1 MRVCFA
7 SCLGSTRK
15 RFHLGGVGVGVG
27 VERGLAPGFAQGF
40 GLGCGLRFGAGVGV
54 GAGAAAGVGVRVRVE
69 VGSDWGAGYL
79 GRPLASSAFSC
90 RRASAFAFF
99 TASIFFLGGGRD
111 RQDWGGLGVME
122 LGVG

>member
-1 MRVCFA
+1 MRVCFF

-40 GLGCGLRFGAGVGV
+40 GLGYGLRVGAGVGV
-54 GAGAAAGVGVRVRVE
+54 GAGAGAGVGVRVRVE

-90 RRASAFAFF
+90 ARAWAFAFF
-99 TASIFFLGGGRD
+99 TASIFFLGGGRY
-111 RQDWGGLGVME
+111 RQ
-122 LGVG
+122 VGAGSG